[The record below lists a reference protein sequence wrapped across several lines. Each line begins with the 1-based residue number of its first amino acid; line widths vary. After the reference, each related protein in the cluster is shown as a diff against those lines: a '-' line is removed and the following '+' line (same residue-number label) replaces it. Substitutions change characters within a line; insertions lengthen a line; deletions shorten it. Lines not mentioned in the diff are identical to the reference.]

1 MKNTQNITIVLLLVT
16 AAILTSLLV
25 GGYLYTQPAYAGTAQ
40 SKAGDYV
47 MAAGGYNQDSDFV
60 YVIDI
65 ADSKMAVYYSNIN
78 NNSLMIGDKIDLAKA
93 FAGK

>member
-1 MKNTQNITIVLLLVT
+1 MKNTQNIWIVLLLVT

-25 GGYLYTQPAYAGTAQ
+25 GGYLYTQPAYAGTSQ
-40 SKAGDYV
+40 SKAGDYA
-47 MAAGGYNQDSDFV
+47 MAAGAYNQDSDFV

-65 ADSKMAVYYSNIN
+65 ANSKLAVYYSNVTTN
-78 NNSLMIGDKIDLAKA
+78 TLMIGDKVDLAKA